1 MNKYFLSLFL
11 LPSLL
16 FASSAND
23 PPLATYHSS
32 VSEVRVTFFTT
43 DENNRTIESVRQ
55 DDFAVVDGDVVVR
68 EFSGLT
74 RTNETALDVVV
85 MLDSSESVAP
95 RFQSTMNDVLQLVR
109 QKQIASEDKISVLS
123 FSGMQPAV
131 LCTADCRASEGLQHL
146 LLIKPS
152 GATPL
157 FDALAY
163 GANFILRRRVADLR
177 PVLVLFS
184 DGDDTI
190 SKVSAR
196 EAIRALVAT
205 GALLYA
211 VDLNQPGENPRGS
224 WALQRLAEATGGRY
238 FSMQEGATTVLQA
251 ALDDLRAS
259 YVVTYN
265 LPSREAGFHSLRILP
280 KHNLNLRFHCRS
292 GYYYGTD
299 VP

>member
-1 MNKYFLSLFL
+1 VNKHFLSLFL

-95 RFQSTMNDVLQLVR
+95 RFQSTMNDVLQLVT

-146 LLIKPS
+146 LLIKPA

-292 GYYYGTD
+292 GYYYGSD
-299 VP
+299 IP